1 MKLTNETISV
11 LKNFSTI
18 NANLM
23 VKAGSSLS
31 TMSAMKNIVAKA
43 DVTEEFPSDFAI
55 YDLNEFLS
63 ALSLFGKPD
72 LDFNN
77 EFVNITEEGTAKLM
91 KYWFSDPSVVTT
103 PSKEISMPSTE
114 VNFSLSSD
122 TLNEITKAAAVIGA
136 PDMSLVGTGMGAK
149 LMVTDK
155 KNTTANAFETS
166 VDVGDVAANHG
177 AEFKFW
183 FKVENLKLIP
193 GTYEVQIS
201 SKKISHFTNI
211 SKIGTGYVQYWIALE
226 PESSYIP
233 RLDDTNF
240 NG

>member
-1 MKLTNETISV
+1 MKLSTETISV

-43 DVTEEFPSDFAI
+43 DVSEEFPSDFAI

-72 LDFNN
+72 LEFSNDF
-77 EFVNITEEGTAKLM
+77 VIITEEGTSKSL

-114 VNFSLSSD
+114 LTFNLSSD
-122 TLNEITKAAAVIGA
+122 TLNEITKAAAVIGV
-136 PDMSLVGTGMGAK
+136 PDMALAGGK

-155 KNTTANAFETS
+155 KNSTANAYETS
-166 VDVGDVAANHG
+166 LDVGSVD
-177 AEFKFW
+177 AEYKFW
-183 FKVENLKLIP
+183 FKVENLKVMP
-193 GTYEVQIS
+193 GAYDVEVS
-201 SKKISHFTNI
+201 SKKISHFTNT
-211 SKIGTGYVQYWIALE
+211 KLGVQYWIALE
-226 PESSYIP
+226 PESSY
-233 RLDDTNF
+233 

>member
-1 MKLTNETISV
+1 MKLTTETISV

-23 VKAGSSLS
+23 VKSGSSLS

-43 DVTEEFPSDFAI
+43 DVTEEFLSDFAI

-72 LDFNN
+72 LEFNDDF
-77 EFVNITEEGTAKLM
+77 VIITEEGTSKSL

-114 VNFSLSSD
+114 LTFNLSSD
-122 TLNEITKAAAVIGA
+122 TLNEITKAAAVIGV
-136 PDMSLVGTGMGAK
+136 PDMALSDGK

-155 KNTTANAFETS
+155 KNSTANAYETS
-166 VDVGDVAANHG
+166 LDVGDVAA
-177 AEFKFW
+177 EYKFW
-183 FKVENLKLIP
+183 FKVENLKIMP
-193 GTYEVQIS
+193 GAYDVEVS
-201 SKKISHFTNI
+201 SKKISHFTNT
-211 SKIGTGYVQYWIALE
+211 KLGVQYWIALE
-226 PESSYIP
+226 PESSY
-233 RLDDTNF
+233 NA
-240 NG
+240 